1 MISMKYNITGDN
13 LQFANVEIAPG
24 ETVYAEAGS
33 MAYMTGNVSMDA
45 KMRGGLFKGLKRKLT
60 GESFFLT
67 HFGAEGGPGVVAF
80 AGRVPGKIMALDLRG
95 GRQFILQ
102 KDSFLCAEDQV
113 DFDIAFQKKLG
124 AALFGGEGL
133 ILQRVWGEGTVF
145 INGCGD
151 FVEMNLQ
158 SGQMV
163 KVSTSHAVGWE
174 TSVEYD
180 IQSVGGIT
188 TAFFGGEGL
197 FVTTLRG
204 PGRVVLQSLTLSKL
218 ANSLIPFLPSKGDGG
233 LIRIG

>member
-1 MISMKYNITGDN
+1 MKYSITGDN
-13 LQFANVEIAPG
+13 LQFANIEIAPG
-24 ETVYAEAGS
+24 EVVFAEAGS

-45 KMRGGLFKGLKRKLT
+45 KMRGGLFKGFKRKLT

-67 HFGAEGGPGVVAF
+67 HFSVEGGSGIVAF

-95 GRQFILQ
+95 GKQFILQ
-102 KDSFLCAEDQV
+102 KDSFLCAEDQI

-151 FVEMNLQ
+151 FIEFSLEP
-158 SGQMV
+158 GQLM
-163 KVSTSHAVGWE
+163 KISTSHVVGWE

-204 PGRVVLQSLTLSKL
+204 PGRVIIQSLTLAKL
-218 ANSLIPFLPSKGDGG
+218 ANSLVPYLPTRGDQP
-233 LIRIG
+233 LLRIG